1 MAWLVTG
8 KEISFIKKSREN
20 DEFYTHKKKN
30 ENAEGK
36 IFNDGLNIFRLNI
49 GSKFS
54 IKNSTKN
61 SSYYYYFS
69 WHLYFNVFSKNLIVK
84 SYLNVRHVYAML
96 SFVFDLDIFSTKPGA
111 KYSLNIH
118 TFRSRLEFWISLFLR
133 CRVSHSKI
141 IIFFNGRIKLKEN
154 Y

>member
-69 WHLYFNVFSKNLIVK
+69 
-84 SYLNVRHVYAML
+84 
-96 SFVFDLDIFSTKPGA
+96 
-111 KYSLNIH
+111 
-118 TFRSRLEFWISLFLR
+118 
-133 CRVSHSKI
+133 
-141 IIFFNGRIKLKEN
+141 
-154 Y
+154 